1 MHAGRNISKIRELLN
16 IKQESLALKLKIS
29 QQTVSKIEQTE
40 NLSDNSLERIANAL
54 GINKGMILNYNEH
67 IIIEFLNSNATT
79 SEVNFETPLDNHQLL
94 SKIFELYERLILA
107 EKEKF
112 QLCCPKCSQHYK

>member
-29 QQTVSKIEQTE
+29 QQTISKIEQTA
-40 NLSDNSLERIANAL
+40 NISDNTLDRIANAL
-54 GINKGMILNYNEH
+54 GIKKSMILNYNEQ
-67 IIIEFLNSNATT
+67 IIIEYLNGIATD
-79 SEVNFETPLDNHQLL
+79 SELNFETPLNNHQLL
-94 SKIFELYERLILA
+94 IKIFELYERLILA

-112 QLCCPKCSQHYK
+112 

>member
-29 QQTVSKIEQTE
+29 QQTISKIEQTE
-40 NLSDNSLERIANAL
+40 NLSDNTLERIANAL
-54 GINKGMILNYNEH
+54 GIKKSMILNYNEQ
-67 IIIEFLNSNATT
+67 IIIECLNGIVKSP
-79 SEVNFETPLDNHQLL
+79 ELNFEMQFNDHHLIL
-94 SKIFELYERLILA
+94 KIFELYERLILA

-112 QLCCPKCSQHYK
+112 HQCSNRF